1 MNLHIFWHGINLAF
15 ILWATTYILW
25 SIRTKMFKSFQSRDK
40 YLGCIFISNFNLP
53 TWNLTFELIVTVQF
67 GRPRNSKLRLYC
79 NACNSH
85 GKLCTCPKGQLISGG
100 NFCFFKSPKKTFFLK
115 IFTRFLGI
123 PGEISFTSFD
133 HTFEI
138 LPKCGFNN
146 SWGKSPV

>member
-1 MNLHIFWHGINLAF
+1 M
-15 ILWATTYILW
+15 
-25 SIRTKMFKSFQSRDK
+25 
-40 YLGCIFISNFNLP
+40 
-53 TWNLTFELIVTVQF
+53 TFELIVTVQF

-138 LPKCGFNN
+138 LPKCWLVGWLAVEEIAQSCIKGLLVVRDFYFWAVWAARPEPW
-146 SWGKSPV
+146 SFQLLSCSPWTSIKGCV